1 MDSGGLTLSSSGFV
15 WHLERHDEMHAT
27 GIDPAGGEG
36 LLVYDLHQARS
47 LIVENPREVR
57 VLRVSTLVPARWPPD
72 GPREDMDP
80 AFPLILGTEGGQ
92 PLILDGFHR
101 LARARQMGIET
112 VNAVVLTEAET
123 GQIRSFRP
131 FAT

>member
-1 MDSGGLTLSSSGFV
+1 MSSSDFT
-15 WHLERHDEMHAT
+15 WHLERRDEMV
-27 GIDPAGGEG
+27 DAGGMNAAG
-36 LLVYDLHQARS
+36 DQGFLVYDLHLARS

-57 VLRVSTLVPARWPPD
+57 VLRVSTLPVRWPLAPPV
-72 GPREDMDP
+72 GDMDP
-80 AFPLILGTEGGQ
+80 AFPLILGTEAGR

-131 FAT
+131 FRTSSED